1 MGVSRRPDEFDA
13 HLPVWLRSQW
23 IKALA
28 ENSGA
33 VSVSALRTDEA
44 LFADCACLVFARAK
58 SAAKAAACSG
68 LAYFAGYTLRINRGS
83 TRPWNLDHHC
93 RVWRA
98 GASFSRTVLAVGRL
112 VKLSVDGL
120 SPRALVSDQGLSEGA
135 HPDVI
140 RS

>member
-1 MGVSRRPDEFDA
+1 MGVSRGPGEFGA
-13 HLPVWLRSQW
+13 HLPLWLRSQW

-58 SAAKAAACSG
+58 FAAKAAACSG
-68 LAYFAGYTLRINRGS
+68 LAYFAGHTLWINRDS
-83 TRPWNLDHHC
+83 TRPWNLHRHC
-93 RVWRA
+93 RVWGA
-98 GASFSRTVLAVGRL
+98 GASFSWTVVAVDRL
-112 VKLSVDGL
+112 VKPGVD
-120 SPRALVSDQGLSEGA
+120 SFSTRALVSDQGLSEGA
-135 HPDVI
+135 HSDVI